1 MSQDADIRFAVRYRG
16 KTIDELDNSELRAF
30 LLDLLEQRSLMVDL
44 SIRERDAK
52 IAELK
57 AENTKLWRILGA
69 DA

>member
-1 MSQDADIRFAVRYRG
+1 MSQDAGIRFAVRYRG

-30 LLDLLEQRSLMVDL
+30 LLDLLEQRCLMVDL